1 MTFALALR
9 SLKAKPLRTLAS
21 VAAIAVAVAMFF
33 CMFSFEGAVYDYV
46 YAVETADFG
55 DSDIII
61 SQKSGGDRIAPDD
74 PLYDV
79 EGVESVTATVSLY
92 ALLDGEGEEE
102 YLRLRGFDGGEVESL
117 RDIDVVAGD
126 ISRMAENTDCVV
138 ISERMAERFGLGID
152 DSFSVRGMTATG
164 RSVHFYV
171 VAIAENSGYF
181 ASDSPYTV
189 LGYSSRMSSVML
201 SGGTVYNEIFVKVAE
216 GADISKVRERIA
228 AIPEYSALTVAE
240 CLDLGYISTRAR
252 NLSAPVT
259 IAGAAVALLCIAGV
273 ALVFTSGVRERRA
286 YAAKLALVGGTK
298 RRIFAMFA
306 LESALLA
313 AAGAVIG
320 SLVAVGIFALMLY
333 IVLSSAMS
341 FSVNAAL
348 LFAAAVTGALTA
360 FAASLYPLVRVF
372 SSTARENLVGA
383 PEKGRAGLF
392 ATAALVLATLVS
404 LCVENL
410 LPGAKGALSA
420 VNMVL
425 VIACAAMAAPFIVKG
440 FGRLA
445 ISSRSPSVIVA
456 GVSSLRE
463 RRATRASSILAVGM
477 TMSMLLFTAWSL
489 TTSVFSDFTSEFEDM
504 ILVTNL
510 SSDVDVSELEEV
522 EGVRGA
528 HLMVWRQA
536 VISADGMEE
545 KTVNILGSAT
555 ALELVEFE
563 YATPREEVVAAL
575 AEGKVILDGS
585 VRELY
590 GVDKGDF
597 VLLDVDG
604 ETRRFEVGGIVRHN
618 LFNGSYVIVSAE
630 TLGESFGLSADTVV
644 LLADGDVGDVAREVR
659 SRFADRN
666 YYALP
671 ALAAYEWDTRALEN
685 VFDLIAALAFML
697 TALAYAVAI
706 ANVVVGRAYSERTR
720 STLLCAGLSRNG
732 LLASETL
739 EHAFSATS
747 AFLLSLPVSAL
758 ATMCLINALRMFGLY
773 FGFMFDAASAVA
785 AGLVLSAAYIAVPV
799 IAGFKRGYGMRRN

>member
-1 MTFALALR
+1 
-9 SLKAKPLRTLAS
+9 
-21 VAAIAVAVAMFF
+21 
-33 CMFSFEGAVYDYV
+33 
-46 YAVETADFG
+46 
-55 DSDIII
+55 
-61 SQKSGGDRIAPDD
+61 
-74 PLYDV
+74 
-79 EGVESVTATVSLY
+79 
-92 ALLDGEGEEE
+92 
-102 YLRLRGFDGGEVESL
+102 
-117 RDIDVVAGD
+117 
-126 ISRMAENTDCVV
+126 
-138 ISERMAERFGLGID
+138 
-152 DSFSVRGMTATG
+152 
-164 RSVHFYV
+164 
-171 VAIAENSGYF
+171 
-181 ASDSPYTV
+181 
-189 LGYSSRMSSVML
+189 ML
-201 SGGTVYNEIFVKVAE
+201 SGGTVHNEIFVKVAE

-298 RRIFAMFA
+298 KRIFAMFA

-456 GVSSLRE
+456 GVSALRE

-563 YATPREEVVAAL
+563 YATSREEVVAAL

-618 LFNGSYVIVSAE
+618 LFNVGHPRV
-630 TLGESFGLSADTVV
+630 GECIRPDRRACVH
-644 LLADGDVGDVAREVR
+644 ADGARLR
-659 SRFADRN
+659 SRDSQRRSGQGIFRKDAEH
-666 YYALP
+666 P
-671 ALAAYEWDTRALEN
+671 ALRRAFTQRPAG
-685 VFDLIAALAFML
+685 VRDP
-697 TALAYAVAI
+697 
-706 ANVVVGRAYSERTR
+706 RTR
-720 STLLCAGLSRNG
+720 VFGNERIPARPPRERARDDVSHQRVEDVRRPPLRRDLCFQRHTSRCP
-732 LLASETL
+732 S
-739 EHAFSATS
+739 S
-747 AFLLSLPVSAL
+747 
-758 ATMCLINALRMFGLY
+758 
-773 FGFMFDAASAVA
+773 
-785 AGLVLSAAYIAVPV
+785 
-799 IAGFKRGYGMRRN
+799 RGSNEDTG